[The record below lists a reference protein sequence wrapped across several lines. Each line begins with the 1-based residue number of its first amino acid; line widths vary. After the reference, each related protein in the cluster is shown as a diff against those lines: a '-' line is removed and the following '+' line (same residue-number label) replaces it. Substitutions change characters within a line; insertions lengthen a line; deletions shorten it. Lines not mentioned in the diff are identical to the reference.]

1 MTKQARVDHTSAC
14 RKAFAGT
21 PDPRMA
27 QLSDAMV
34 RHLHA
39 FVDEVE
45 PSREEWMAAC
55 QFLADV
61 GQSKLGGLE
70 EFILLSDV
78 LGVSMLV
85 ETING
90 SPHDDTTEGTVM
102 GPFFVDDM
110 PMARQGADISA
121 GRTEGATPLA
131 IDVRVTD
138 RQGQPIP
145 AAQVDIWQSAADGL
159 YDVQRG
165 LPEGTFELRARF
177 QADEDGRVHC
187 RSVMPIAYQVPT
199 DGPVGDLLRA
209 TSRHPWRPAHV
220 HFRITAPSTMP
231 GQPTLT
237 THLFPTG
244 DPYLG
249 SDAVFGVKPAL
260 VIDMPEDGA
269 GGRRLEYTFV
279 IG

>member
-1 MTKQARVDHTSAC
+1 MTQQARADHTAAHTQAC
-14 RKAFAGT
+14 RKAYAAT
-21 PDPRMA
+21 PDARMA
-27 QLSDAMV
+27 QISDAIV

-39 FVDEVE
+39 LVAEVE
-45 PSREEWMAAC
+45 PTREEWMAAC

-61 GQSKLGGLE
+61 GQSKLGSLE

-85 ETING
+85 ETIND
-90 SPHDDTTEGTVM
+90 SPHDDTTQGTVL
-102 GPFFVDDM
+102 GPFFIDNM
-110 PMARQGADISA
+110 PVAAQGADISA

-131 IDVRVTD
+131 INVRVHD

-145 AAQVDIWQSAADGL
+145 GAQVDIWQSAADGL

-177 QADEDGRVHC
+177 TTDQEGRVQC
-187 RSVMPIAYQVPT
+187 RSVMPIPYQVPT

-209 TSRHPWRPAHV
+209 TNRHPWRPAHV
-220 HFRITAPSTMP
+220 HFRISAP
-231 GQPTLT
+231 GVPTLT

-244 DPYLG
+244 DPYLD

-269 GGRRLEYTFV
+269 GGRRLDYTFV

>member
-1 MTKQARVDHTSAC
+1 MTQQVRADHTSAC
-14 RKAFAGT
+14 RQAFAGT
-21 PDPRMA
+21 PDPRLA
-27 QLSDAMV
+27 QISDALV

-39 FVDEVE
+39 FVTEVE
-45 PSREEWMAAC
+45 PSREEWLATC
-55 QFLADV
+55 QFLAGV
-61 GQSKLGGLE
+61 SQSPLGALE
-70 EFILLSDV
+70 EFILLSDI
-78 LGVSMLV
+78 LGVSMMV

-90 SPHDDTTEGTVM
+90 SPHDDTTQGTVM
-102 GPFFVDDM
+102 GPFFVDNM
-110 PMARQGADISA
+110 PLAQQGADISA
-121 GRTEGATPLA
+121 GRTAGATPLA
-131 IDVRVTD
+131 IDVRVHD

-145 AAQVDIWQSAADGL
+145 GAQVDIWQSAADGL

-177 QADEDGRVHC
+177 HSDAEGRVQC

-199 DGPVGDLLRA
+199 DGAAGDLLAA
-209 TSRHPWRPAHV
+209 TGRHPWRPAHV
-220 HFRITAPSTMP
+220 HFRITVP

-237 THLFPTG
+237 THLFPSG

-269 GGRRLEYTFV
+269 GGRRLDYTFV

>member
-1 MTKQARVDHTSAC
+1 MTQQARAEHTGAC
-14 RKAFAGT
+14 RQAYAGT
-21 PDPRMA
+21 PDARMA
-27 QLSDAMV
+27 HISDALV

-39 FVDEVE
+39 FVAEVE

-61 GQSKLGGLE
+61 GQSPLGSLE

-85 ETING
+85 ETINN
-90 SPHDDTTEGTVM
+90 SPHDDTTQGTVM
-102 GPFFVDDM
+102 GPFFVDGM
-110 PMARQGADISA
+110 PLAAQGADICA

-131 IDVRVTD
+131 IDIAVVD

-145 AAQVDIWQSAADGL
+145 GAQVDIWQSGADGL

-165 LPEGTFELRARF
+165 LPEGQFELRARF
-177 QADEDGRVHC
+177 IADDAGRVRC
-187 RSVMPIAYQVPT
+187 TSVMPIPYQVPT

-209 TSRHPWRPAHV
+209 TARHPWRPAHV
-220 HFRITAPSTMP
+220 HFRISAD
-231 GQPTLT
+231 GQPPLT

-244 DPYLG
+244 DPYLA

-260 VIDMPEDGA
+260 VIDMPETT
-269 GGRRLEYTFV
+269 GGRSLAYTFV
-279 IG
+279 LG